1 MQARKGRNA
10 FHSMNQEEINNQLK
24 QEELTE
30 FHKGLLTEIKGMLK
44 ASSSKMSTYWDG
56 WENADKSYR
65 GYKVYDKEDEKS
77 AAKGEPHKI
86 LLPLTFAQLQ
96 TAASFIFSTF
106 TQKERFFELS
116 GTSSEDVKYSE
127 AMETD
132 LAYQTNKD
140 KLTSKVYAFVLDN
153 LKYGIAVAKVTW
165 DRETCKLRVANQVPQ
180 PTPLQNVGAFFGL
193 PVQPKMVTQE
203 TVADVLMYEGNRIK
217 NISPYC
223 FLPDPELPVAR
234 FQEGSFCAYE
244 EIVAKDKIKK
254 LEGQEYFGT
263 KYVTDIKKDVT
274 ENEERR
280 RWWKLLD
287 KDETLTSSDT
297 KIDRSAWVFTEIQ
310 LNINPKEYKEKFD
323 VDLGPEDYPIKFVAV
338 VINDSRIVSFRP
350 LGYLH
355 NNFTYVVSEFL
366 PDHNEFLSQGLT
378 DCIAEL
384 QNLATWFANS
394 RVANV
399 KKVIKNQLL
408 VKPEEVFIEDIVDN
422 QPYIRIKS
430 KVGASLE
437 SSIKQLNVTDV
448 TSSHINDMKMVIDL
462 MQQVTGVN
470 DNAIGQ
476 YASGRRSAFESRQV
490 NAGAAMRLKM
500 HATLQWMNGIE
511 PLAQMMLANTR
522 QNRTKEA
529 YNEIVGANLAQTA
542 PFEKVIL
549 ADPNRIAG
557 GYDFVPYDG
566 TLPSE
571 KNSQAQILQELLT
584 TIIANPMVAQATGI
598 QIKPLLARI
607 GELTGMKD
615 LDNLVVDPP
624 FNQMP
629 MPVGV
634 PGVPTPGGLPPT
646 GGPPPV
652 EVMQPGAQ
660 PPPGAV
666 PMSGTALLN
675 ALSGGAQ

>member
-1 MQARKGRNA
+1 MDQK
-10 FHSMNQEEINNQLK
+10 EINNQLS
-24 QEELTE
+24 QEELTP
-30 FHKGLLTEIKGMLK
+30 FHSALLTELKGMLK
-44 ASSSKMSTYWDG
+44 ASSAKMSTYWPL
-56 WENADKSYR
+56 WEQADNTYR

-96 TAASFIFSTF
+96 TAASFIFASF
-106 TQKERFFELS
+106 TQKDRFFELQ
-116 GTSSEDVKYSE
+116 GTASEDVKYSE

-140 KLTSKVYAFVLDN
+140 KLVSKIYAYVLDN
-153 LKYGIAVAKVTW
+153 LKYGIGVTKVTW
-165 DRETCKLRVANQVPQ
+165 ESETCKLRVLNKVPA
-180 PTPLQNVGAFFGL
+180 PTPLQKIGAFFGAQ
-193 PVQPKMVTQE
+193 VQPKMESVE
-203 TVADVLMYEGNRIK
+203 TVADVLMYEGNKVK

-254 LEGQEYFGT
+254 LEGSEYFGT
-263 KYVTDIKKDVT
+263 KYIKDIKKDAT
-274 ENEERR
+274 ETEERR

-287 KDETLTSSDT
+287 KDSTDTTGGDT
-297 KIDRSAWVFTEIQ
+297 KIDRSAWVFTEVQ
-310 LNINPKEYKEKFD
+310 LIINPKEYKEKFD

-338 VINDSRIVSFRP
+338 VINDSRIVSFKP

-355 NNFTYVVSEFL
+355 DKFTYAVSEFL
-366 PDHNEFLSQGLT
+366 PEHNEFISQGLT

-384 QNLATWFANS
+384 QALATWFANS

-399 KKVIKNQLL
+399 KKVIKNQIV
-408 VKPEEVFIEDIVDN
+408 VKPEEVYMEDISEN

-430 KVGASLE
+430 KVGASV
-437 SSIKQLNVTDV
+437 SDSIKQLAVTDV
-448 TSSHINDMKMVIDL
+448 TSSHINDMKLVIDL

-500 HATLQWMNGIE
+500 HATLQWLNGIE

-522 QNRTKEA
+522 QMRTKKV
-529 YNEIVGANLAQTA
+529 YDQIVGESVAQTA
-542 PFEKVIL
+542 PYEKVIL
-549 ADPNRIAG
+549 TDPDRIAG
-557 GYDFVPYDG
+557 GYDFIPYDG

-584 TIIANPMVAQATGI
+584 TIISNPMVAQATGI
-598 QIKPLLARI
+598 QVKPLLARI

-615 LDNLVVDPP
+615 LDNLVVEPP
-624 FNQMP
+624 FNTPMMP
-629 MPVGV
+629 PAAQPPGMPGAPAV
-634 PGVPTPGGLPPT
+634 PGM
-646 GGPPPV
+646 PPV

-666 PMSGTALLN
+666 PISGTDLLN
-675 ALSGGAQ
+675 AFSGGGQ

>member
-1 MQARKGRNA
+1 
-10 FHSMNQEEINNQLK
+10 MNQDEINKQLS

-30 FHKGLLTEIKGMLK
+30 FHSSLLQELKTMLK
-44 ASSSKMSTYWDG
+44 TSSEKMSTYWPN
-56 WENADKSYR
+56 WERADKSYR
-65 GYKVYDKEDEKS
+65 GYKVFDKEDEKS
-77 AAKGEPHKI
+77 ASKGEPHKI

-106 TQKERFFELS
+106 TQKERLFELQ
-116 GTSSEDVKYSE
+116 GTGSEDVKYSE

-140 KLTSKVYAFVLDN
+140 KLVSKLYAFVLDN
-153 LKYGIAVAKVTW
+153 LKYGIAVGKVTW
-165 DRETCKLRVANQVPQ
+165 ERETCKLRVANQVPA
-180 PTPLQNVGAFFGL
+180 PTPLQKVGAFFGA

-203 TVADVLMYEGNRIK
+203 TVADVLMYEGNCMK

-244 EIVAKDKIKK
+244 EVVSKDKIKK
-254 LEGQEYFGT
+254 LEGKDYFGT
-263 KYVTDIKKDVT
+263 EFVKDIKKDQT
-274 ENEERR
+274 ETEERR

-287 KDETLTSSDT
+287 NDLTGTEKGT

-310 LNINPKEYKEKFD
+310 LVINPKEYKDKFN
-323 VDLGPEDYPIKFVAV
+323 VDLGPENYPIKFVAV
-338 VINDSRIVSFRP
+338 VINDSRIVSFKP

-355 NNFTYVVSEFL
+355 DKFTYVVSEFL

-408 VKPEEVFIEDIVDN
+408 VKPEEVHLEDIIDN
-422 QPYIRIKS
+422 QPYIRVKS
-430 KVGASLE
+430 KVGASLDQ
-437 SSIKQLNVTDV
+437 SIKQLQVTDV
-448 TSSHINDMKMVIDL
+448 TASHMNDMKVVIDL

-476 YASGRRSAFESRQV
+476 YATGRRSAFESRQV

-500 HATLQWMNGIE
+500 HATLQWLNGIE

-522 QNRTKEA
+522 QNRTKDT
-529 YNEIVGANLAQTA
+529 YNQIVGEMMAQTA

-549 ADPNRIAG
+549 SDPNRIAG
-557 GYDFVPYDG
+557 GYDFIPYDG

-584 TIIANPMVAQATGI
+584 TVLASPEIVAATGI
-598 QIKPLLARI
+598 QVKPLLARI
-607 GELTGMKD
+607 GELTGIKD
-615 LDNLVVDPP
+615 LDNIVQAPP
-624 FNQMP
+624 FNQMTPP
-629 MPVGV
+629 MQP
-634 PGVPTPGGLPPT
+634 PGMPGMA
-646 GGPPPV
+646 PPPGAPPM
-652 EVMQPGAQ
+652 EVMQPGQQ

-666 PMSGTALLN
+666 PMSGTDLLN
-675 ALSGGAQ
+675 AFTGGGQ